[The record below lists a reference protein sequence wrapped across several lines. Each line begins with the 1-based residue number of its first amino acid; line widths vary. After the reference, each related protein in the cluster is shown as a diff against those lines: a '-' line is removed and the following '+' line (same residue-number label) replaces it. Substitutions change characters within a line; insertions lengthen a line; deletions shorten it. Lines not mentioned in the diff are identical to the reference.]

1 MNKNE
6 TVEHFETTQQGSGRT
21 VYILILVFLGIAA
34 AVVIFMLFK
43 VEKPEAVAE
52 TAAEPVK
59 QAAKFF
65 GGRLK

>member
-6 TVEHFETTQQGSGRT
+6 KVEHFETTQQGSGRT

-34 AVVIFMLFK
+34 AVVIFILFK
-43 VEKPEAVAE
+43 VEKPES
-52 TAAEPVK
+52 AAEPVK

-65 GGRLK
+65 GGRRLK